1 MNCYLLRVVQR
12 KLRILPPCLQS
23 LGLHEGVS
31 HLLNLPRLRLRLH
44 LLLSRA
50 LLLRSLFNPCHF
62 HRSPSRCRLHVRLLV
77 HRRLKLRTILHQMLC
92 HLDPETDHLVHFNK
106 LPPVPSPPERRTV
119 VVAHLIIVVRNRW
132 NVHIDSRSSSHTRDC
147 KEVMVYILERKSG
160 KDGA

>member
-62 HRSPSRCRLHVRLLV
+62 HRSPSRCRLHFRLLV

-106 LPPVPSPPERRTV
+106 LPPVPSPPECVDWFAVSYEIR
-119 VVAHLIIVVRNRW
+119 HLMFSLVQTTYCCRCSF
-132 NVHIDSRSSSHTRDC
+132 DYCST
-147 KEVMVYILERKSG
+147 
-160 KDGA
+160 